1 MLWKVNPFGN
11 IFPIKGSYYESSWV
25 VAMLKHLQMCFTM
38 DAMNTL
44 SEFYFIDIISV
55 ASVMI
60 KSVNKCWVSFPK
72 YMKNEI

>member
-1 MLWKVNPFGN
+1 
-11 IFPIKGSYYESSWV
+11 
-25 VAMLKHLQMCFTM
+25 MLKHLQMCFTM